1 MPAMMRMR
9 MQIQMR
15 TATHITTEPPAH
27 FYTTAKAAFGRFGF
41 IFISVNMFVSSFGGC
56 LSYLILIKDTIP
68 LLFGVDIDNE
78 PVKRAIL
85 VVSSMT
91 ISLPLAMQ
99 RDMANLSKT
108 SVISALFDTLMIGVI
123 VFFAP
128 IRESVASA
136 GGIKEVLS
144 NSIIRG
150 DTMFVGLGVL
160 SFAFVCQDSAFII
173 AGSLDTPTKER
184 WSKVTGLALTFCG
197 TLSLICGISGYLAFQ
212 METEGN
218 VLNNFEG
225 SDTQIAATVARALL
239 GSTMFFVYPVASY
252 VVRHV
257 FVVLLFEGRS
267 AHEGDDHR
275 ILGRRDR
282 RMALTLFIYLL
293 ALVPAIFFDDVGL
306 VLSFAGAI
314 AGSCLSYIGPG
325 SAYIAVHGEDIR
337 VLIKGWFGGNKFSS
351 YMANYPADESAIF
364 DAGSSETELTPL
376 SGTNDDALS
385 EDDETSASQPSTSP
399 PIVQYIPS
407 IFGFVAW
414 YLFLFPCWSALAEY
428 GTKRLAQFKEEEAM
442 KSPRINR
449 LEPPKANRSEVGGKA
464 RLLPPR
470 AQQAA
475 TDDDLHHFRRINSD
489 DYQGRFSGEQEHI
502 APASYGATG
511 YGNQAIA
518 KAISRKNSAA
528 ASASVAVA
536 DKVDDKSLQES
547 LVRDFMISILMIIG
561 GTIAMCLGVYT
572 TLIP

>member
-1 MPAMMRMR
+1 
-9 MQIQMR
+9 
-15 TATHITTEPPAH
+15 
-27 FYTTAKAAFGRFGF
+27 
-41 IFISVNMFVSSFGGC
+41 MFVSSFGGC

-68 LLFGVDIDNE
+68 LLFGVDISNE
-78 PVKRAIL
+78 PLKRAIL

-108 SVISALFDTLMIGVI
+108 SVISALFDTLMIGVL

-128 IRESVASA
+128 IRESVAAA
-136 GGIKEVLS
+136 GGMKELLS

-150 DTMFVGLGVL
+150 DTIFVGLGVL

-184 WSKVTGLALTFCG
+184 WAKVTGLALTFCG
-197 TLSLICGISGYLAFQ
+197 TLSLICGIAGYLAFQ

-225 SDTQIAATVARALL
+225 PDTQIAATVARALL

-293 ALVPAIFFDDVGL
+293 ALVPAIFFNDVGL

-325 SAYIAVHGEDIR
+325 SAYIAVHGQDIR
-337 VLIKGWFGGNKFSS
+337 ALIKRWFGGNKFSS
-351 YMANYPADESAIF
+351 YMIYYPADDPIDF
-364 DAGSSETELTPL
+364 DTSSSDPELTPL
-376 SGTNDDALS
+376 TGTKGHVAGEDDDDA
-385 EDDETSASQPSTSP
+385 SASQSSVSP
-399 PIVQYIPS
+399 PILHYVS
-407 IFGFVAW
+407 SFFGIIAW
-414 YLFLFPCWSALAEY
+414 HLFLFPCWSALADF
-428 GTKRLAQFKEEEAM
+428 GTKRLAQFKEKEAM

-449 LEPPKANRSEVGGKA
+449 LEPPKASRKP

-470 AQQAA
+470 APKVA
-475 TDDDLHHFRRINSD
+475 TDDDLHDPHRFRRIDSD
-489 DYQGRFSGEQEHI
+489 DYEGRFSGDQEHI
-502 APASYGATG
+502 SPASYGTTG

-518 KAISRKNSAA
+518 KAISRQNSEVMAE
-528 ASASVAVA
+528 A

-547 LVRDFMISILMIIG
+547 LVSDFIISILMIIG

-572 TLIP
+572 TLAP